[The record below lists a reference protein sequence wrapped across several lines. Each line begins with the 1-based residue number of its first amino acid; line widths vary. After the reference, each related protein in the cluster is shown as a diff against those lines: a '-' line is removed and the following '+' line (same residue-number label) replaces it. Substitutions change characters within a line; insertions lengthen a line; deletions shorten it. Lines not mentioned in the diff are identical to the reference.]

1 MGDFKALRR
10 GPVRIASV
18 FIITL
23 LFAVTA
29 SAYTIV
35 LYGGRRI
42 EIPSHFVVTA
52 ATLTYEAAPRIQI
65 TLAMSAI
72 DVAATE
78 KANNE
83 TPGSL
88 FRRAPAGAREL
99 ASRPAAS
106 LATRTITNRDL
117 ETSRRRRLESEL
129 AYETRRRQLG
139 LPTLEE
145 SRRQAAAIPDLA
157 GTELEQKLIAEKQS
171 EEYWR
176 ARASVLRTEMAAL
189 DAELSSIR
197 VRLDEMPPGSWIGA
211 PIISRPFAPV
221 ISSGSVGG
229 RHSFPGSARH
239 RPVAF
244 GTAHADPQLSGRV
257 RLGDGAP
264 RGQAF
269 LNPGRGPGRRP
280 TGGVFPATAIYGRIG
295 PIGQP
300 FDFSYERSALIIQFN
315 ELETARAG
323 ISARWRELEDEAR
336 RAGAPPGWLRR

>member
-42 EIPSHFVVTA
+42 EIPARFVVTA

-117 ETSRRRRLESEL
+117 ETSRRRRLASEL

-157 GTELEQKLIAEKQS
+157 GTELEQKLVAEKQS

-197 VRLDEMPPGSWIGA
+197 VRLDEMPSGSWIGA

-239 RPVAF
+239 RSLAF
-244 GTAHADPQLSGRV
+244 GTAPAAPQLSGRV
-257 RLGDGAP
+257 RLGDGAL

-269 LNPGRGPGRRP
+269 LNPWNPGRRP
-280 TGGVFPATAIYGRIG
+280 MGGVFPATAIYGRIG

-300 FDFSYERSALIIQFN
+300 FDFSYERSELIIQFN

-323 ISARWRELEDEAR
+323 MSARWRELEDEAR